1 MACPFI
7 AAIVGTSM
15 SSTARKGSYI
25 AKARSW
31 GMRGSSRSALPGAPA
46 ERKSAP
52 AQKLLPLPV
61 MTTARSARSS
71 RARAIA
77 SRKPP
82 STSGVML
89 LRFSGRLSVIVAM

>member
-1 MACPFI
+1 MSVLFSLPITRALDNT
-7 AAIVGTSM
+7 GT
-15 SSTARKGSYI
+15 
-25 AKARSW
+25 
-31 GMRGSSRSALPGAPA
+31 ALPGAPA

-61 MTTARSARSS
+61 TTTARNSRSS

-89 LRFSGRLSVIVAM
+89 LRFSGRLSVIVATSSWIS